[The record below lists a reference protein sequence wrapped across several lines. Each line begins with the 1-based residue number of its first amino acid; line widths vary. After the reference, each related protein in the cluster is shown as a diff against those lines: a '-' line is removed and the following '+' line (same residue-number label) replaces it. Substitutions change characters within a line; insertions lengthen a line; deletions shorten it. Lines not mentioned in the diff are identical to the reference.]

1 MNRVKRIATRGWLD
15 KAVQV
20 FTFGYYPPN
29 LLVRGKLCIGAITMT
44 IPSMVTTFA
53 LPKFAMAMSIP
64 DADIAMSLPSLTTAM
79 AKPTMLIDI
88 EDCP

>member
-20 FTFGYYPPN
+20 FTFGYYPPS

-44 IPSMVTTFA
+44 IPSMVSTMT
-53 LPKFAMAMSIP
+53 I
-64 DADIAMSLPSLTTAM
+64 PSLTTAM
-79 AKPTMLIDI
+79 SLPSALIDI